1 MKIPFCSPA
10 QAKRYTDYLTSR
22 YGIPPTVMK
31 KWAWIQ
37 HKDNVFVVDALWVPL
52 ASPAPPGLN
61 IFSLGLQVFANGKT
75 FEPTSNFIT
84 LFGDHIKQNII
95 ELPETKLLS
104 LFGRAHVTIE
114 NARPVRVL
122 SDGWVAVSL
131 NGKIIASGELK
142 GRHLIPNL
150 PGSSHGAE
158 SEKE

>member
-10 QAKRYTDYLTSR
+10 QSKRYTDYLTSR
-22 YGIPPTVMK
+22 YGIPLSTTK
-31 KWAWIQ
+31 KWSWIQ
-37 HKDNVFVVDALWVPL
+37 HKENVFVVDAPWVPF
-52 ASPAPPGLN
+52 ASTPGLN

-84 LFGDHIKQNII
+84 LFGEHIRQNII
-95 ELPETKLLS
+95 ELPETKLMS
-104 LFGRAHVTIE
+104 LFGRTHVTIE

-131 NGKIIASGELK
+131 SGKIIASAALK
-142 GRHLIPNL
+142 GKHLIPNL
-150 PGSSHGAE
+150 PGSSHGSE

>member
-1 MKIPFCSPA
+1 MKIPFCPPA
-10 QAKRYTDYLTSR
+10 MARRYTDYLTSR
-22 YGIPPTVMK
+22 YGIPLNVMK

-37 HKDNVFVVDALWVPL
+37 HKENVFVVDSLWVPL
-52 ASPAPPGLN
+52 ASTPGLN

-84 LFGDHIKQNII
+84 LFGEHIKQNII
-95 ELPETKLLS
+95 ELPETKLMS

-114 NARPVRVL
+114 NAKPIRVL

-142 GRHLIPNL
+142 GKHLIPNL